1 MTAYPD
7 FQDYTTSGAFSLALT
22 RSQIATLALCFGG
35 LPSMSA
41 AAGSLARKGLIKRLG
56 EDDNVG
62 ELRLTVPGLHVLML
76 LQMAGLTNAPA
87 DLLDAEIE
95 TLQTR
100 LGEALNTINDL
111 LAEVRILKADNRSLH
126 CRLQD
131 SELARQRMQAEFDG
145 GRWQRPM
152 VTLRD
157 QQPDKSTADLLH
169 PDDQVSYE

>member
-1 MTAYPD
+1 MTAYAD

-22 RSQIATLALCFGG
+22 RQQIATLALCAGG

-41 AAGSLARKGLIKRLG
+41 AAGSLARKGLILRLG

-87 DLLDAEIE
+87 DIMAIEVE

-100 LGEALNTINDL
+100 LGKALNMINDL
-111 LAEVRILKADNRSLH
+111 VAEQTAMKADNRSLH
-126 CRLQD
+126 CRLEA
-131 SELARQRMQAEFDG
+131 SELNRERMQAEFDG

-157 QQPDKSTADLLH
+157 QQPDKSTDSLLH
-169 PDDQVSYE
+169 PDDQVTDE